1 MGERGY
7 RVSSRL
13 FVALVVLVVL
23 GAGVVGAVP
32 FADDPNDASGAA
44 TGNGDAPGFHGTEI
58 TGDGYI
64 ADQEALVSDHPGPAY
79 VWSTEPTTVN
89 TTLGSGAADEGSV
102 VCGEVTDTDGETL
115 SDLGCQDV
123 MPTGDESSVEF
134 DIDGW
139 PDGHQGGAWITL
151 ELRTDDGEVEYYETV
166 PVTVIHPDGDLSGD
180 GLTNADEVRYGT
192 DFTVPDTTGNGL
204 TDWEEVAVHGTDP
217 LATDTSGD
225 GVGDATAVRLGL
237 DPTIPY
243 LPYVYVGVGL
253 LVVLLVVAGGGA
265 LGWQLM
271 RRYTGSEDGDEQAER
286 TTTDDGPAGTRPEN
300 EPSTTPPPVDTPSK
314 PEPDSE
320 PDGDG
325 PPLTKEEE
333 ICRILDEHDGRM
345 KQSRLVDHTE
355 WSQATVSRLLTKL
368 EQEGTVTKLR
378 SGRENI
384 VELRGVESESP
395 DA

>member
-1 MGERGY
+1 MGEQGY

-13 FVALVVLVVL
+13 FVAFAVLIVL
-23 GAGVVGAVP
+23 GVGTAIAVP
-32 FADDPNDASGAA
+32 IADDPNDASGAT

-58 TGDGYI
+58 AGDGYI
-64 ADQEALVSDHPGPAY
+64 DDQEALVSDHPGPAY

-89 TTLGSGAADEGSV
+89 TTLGSGAANEESA
-102 VCGEVTDTDGETL
+102 VCGEVTDTDGEAL
-115 SDLGCQDV
+115 SDLGCQSV
-123 MPTGDESSVEF
+123 TPTGDGSSVEF
-134 DIDGW
+134 DIDEW
-139 PDGHQGGAWITL
+139 PDGYQGGAWITL
-151 ELRTDDGEVEYYETV
+151 ELRTDDGEMEYYETV
-166 PVTVIHPDGDLSGD
+166 PVTVIHPEGDLSGD
-180 GLTNADEVRYGT
+180 RLTNADEVRYGT

-243 LPYVYVGVGL
+243 LPYVYVGAGL

-265 LGWQLM
+265 LGWHFM
-271 RRYTGSEDGDEQAER
+271 RRYTGSEGGDGQAEP
-286 TTTDDGPAGTRPEN
+286 TTTDDEPAGAGSANDP
-300 EPSTTPPPVDTPSK
+300 PTTPPPVDPPT
-314 PEPDSE
+314 EPD

-395 DA
+395 DV

>member
-1 MGERGY
+1 MGERDH
-7 RVSSRL
+7 RVSFRL
-13 FVALVVLVVL
+13 FVAFVVLTVL
-23 GAGVVGAVP
+23 GAGAVVAVP
-32 FADDPNDASGAA
+32 IADDPNDASGATTA
-44 TGNGDAPGFHGTEI
+44 NGDAAGFHGAEI
-58 TGDGYI
+58 AGDGYI
-64 ADQEALVSDHPGPAY
+64 ADQEALVTDHPGPAY
-79 VWSTEPTTVN
+79 VWSTEPVAVN
-89 TTLGSGAADEGSV
+89 ATLGSGAADEGST

-115 SDLGCQDV
+115 SDLGCQDAT
-123 MPTGDESSVEF
+123 PTGEESSVEF
-134 DIDGW
+134 VVDGW

-151 ELRTDDGEVEYYETV
+151 ELRNDDGEVEYYETV
-166 PVTVIHPDGDLSGD
+166 PVTVIHPEGDLSGD

-204 TDWEEVAVHGTDP
+204 TDWEEVAVHGSDP

-243 LPYVYVGVGL
+243 LPYVYVGAGL

-265 LGWQLM
+265 LGWHFM
-271 RRYTGSEDGDEQAER
+271 RRYTGTEGEDEQAER
-286 TTTDDGPAGTRPEN
+286 TAADDGAAEGRSADESP
-300 EPSTTPPPVDTPSK
+300 TTPPPVASPPD
-314 PEPDSE
+314 PEPNPD
-320 PDGDG
+320 PDGNG